1 MAPLTGDLPRVYRT
15 VAYVWADQSLNVESS
30 GKSAERRLPIPTRS
44 CKPWSRPFFL
54 TNPEFIIFMRA
65 LVLLVTLLFLTP
77 AAATPL
83 EESPRILQDRII
95 TLMKQ
100 LKKADV
106 LEEESNCE
114 SNSDGIVCNIW
125 SAGKNFVAIYGSSS
139 SRILGIRV
147 VSATDD
153 TSDYYYLLVST
164 IVAINM
170 SNKDT
175 TPFITLAKTLVE
187 SISNNKKYR
196 ESKDGLIY
204 SVTPWYIKEL
214 KKSLPVVEIE
224 PE

>member
-1 MAPLTGDLPRVYRT
+1 MALLTGRPLCVYRT
-15 VAYVWADQSLNVESS
+15 VACVWADPVVKC
-30 GKSAERRLPIPTRS
+30 GKLRQFFRAQVADSDAFVQTMEPAIFQTNAE
-44 CKPWSRPFFL
+44 FM
-54 TNPEFIIFMRA
+54 IFMRT
-65 LVLLVTLLFLTP
+65 LVLLMTLFFLTP
-77 AAATPL
+77 AVATPL

-106 LEEESNCE
+106 LEDESNCE
-114 SNSDGIVCNIW
+114 SNSEGIVCNIW

-147 VSATDD
+147 VPASADM
-153 TSDYYYLLVST
+153 SDYYYLLVST

-187 SISNNKKYR
+187 SISDNKKYR
-196 ESKDGLIY
+196 ENKDGLIY
-204 SVTPWYIKEL
+204 SVAPWYVKEL
-214 KKSLPVVEIE
+214 KRSFPVVEIG

>member
-1 MAPLTGDLPRVYRT
+1 LGRPVVKCGKLRQISRAQ
-15 VAYVWADQSLNVESS
+15 VADSDAFVQ
-30 GKSAERRLPIPTRS
+30 TM
-44 CKPWSRPFFL
+44 KPAIFQ

-77 AAATPL
+77 AVATPL

-153 TSDYYYLLVST
+153 MSDYYYLLVST